1 MFYFVLLHFLIFI
14 SGNYTKTIIRLKL
27 KESRGIFAEILFAFS
42 ELLSSKCGLST
53 YVFSRKPDD
62 KYENN
67 LSQDYD
73 EYGKNMKMIMMIL
86 IIKLKTT
93 MMIIAMKIM
102 KAPLLIKRSLV

>member
-1 MFYFVLLHFLIFI
+1 MFYFVLLQFLIFI

-27 KESRGIFAEILFAFS
+27 KEPHGIFAEILFAFS

-73 EYGKNMKMIMMIL
+73 EYGKNMMIMMIL

-93 MMIIAMKIM
+93 MTIIAMKIM
-102 KAPLLIKRSLV
+102 KAPLLINRSLV

>member
-1 MFYFVLLHFLIFI
+1 MFYFVLLQFLIFI

-42 ELLSSKCGLST
+42 ELLSRKCGLST

-73 EYGKNMKMIMMIL
+73 EYGKNIMIMMIL
-86 IIKLKTT
+86 IIKLKT
-93 MMIIAMKIM
+93 MMTIIALKIM
-102 KAPLLIKRSLV
+102 KAPLLINQSLV

>member
-1 MFYFVLLHFLIFI
+1 MFYFVLLQFLIFI

-27 KESRGIFAEILFAFS
+27 KESHGIFAEILFAFS

-73 EYGKNMKMIMMIL
+73 EYGKNMMIMRIL

-93 MMIIAMKIM
+93 MTIIAMKIM
-102 KAPLLIKRSLV
+102 KAPLLINRSLV